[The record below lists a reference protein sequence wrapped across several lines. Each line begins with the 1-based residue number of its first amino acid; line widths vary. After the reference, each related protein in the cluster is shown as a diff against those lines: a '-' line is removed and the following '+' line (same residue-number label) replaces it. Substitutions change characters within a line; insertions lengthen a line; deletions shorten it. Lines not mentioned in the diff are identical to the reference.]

1 MIKKIFWLLFLIG
14 ITAWGVS
21 ALYYGDSR
29 TSTWHIAVASA
40 FGFSGMLAAIDVFR
54 SDRYGQWQLSHLLL
68 FFGIW
73 VWWLSIAPANDRDWQ
88 TDVARLAY
96 ATIDGD
102 RVTLHN
108 IRNFDYRSEFDYQ
121 PAYYDKNFDISKLQG
136 VDLFV
141 FYWMGPA
148 IAHTILSFD
157 FGEQGHLAVSIE
169 TRKQLGEKY
178 STIKGFLR
186 QYELIYV
193 VADERDVIRLRTNF
207 RNSPAEEAYLY
218 RITGSQESGQ
228 RLFLS
233 YLATINALRDQPK
246 FYNTLLNNCTVA
258 IWLQSLVNK
267 DHLPFSWK
275 ILLSGYLPEYL
286 YESNRL
292 ETQMPFVELQRQAN
306 INHLAKMADRSADF
320 SRQIRLTSHYLNST
334 DGRIVEAGPN

>member
-1 MIKKIFWLLFLIG
+1 M
-14 ITAWGVS
+14 
-21 ALYYGDSR
+21 YYGDSR
-29 TSTWHIAVASA
+29 TGIWQIAIAIA
-40 FGFSGMLAAIDVFR
+40 FGFSGILAVIGVFR
-54 SDRYGQWQLSHLLL
+54 SGEHRQWRLSHLLF

-73 VWWLSIAPANDRDWQ
+73 AWWLSIAPSNDRDWQ

-102 RVTLHN
+102 KVTLHN

-121 PAYYDKNFDISKLQG
+121 PAYYDKIFDVGKLQG
-136 VDLFV
+136 VDLFA

-186 QYELIYV
+186 QYELIYI
-193 VADERDVIRLRTNF
+193 VADERDVIHLRTNF
-207 RNSPAEEAYLY
+207 RNHPPEEGYLY
-218 RITGSQESGQ
+218 RVTGSKENGQ
-228 RLFLS
+228 HLFQS
-233 YLATINALRDQPK
+233 YLATINELRENPR
-246 FYNTLLNNCTVA
+246 FYNTLLDNCTVA
-258 IWLQSLVNK
+258 IWLQSLVVS

-286 YESNRL
+286 YESGRL
-292 ETQMPFVELQRQAN
+292 ARRLPFAELQRQAN
-306 INHLAKMADRSADF
+306 ITLLAKTADRSADF
-320 SRQIRLTSHYLNST
+320 SRQIRLASHHLNSA
-334 DGRIVEAGPN
+334 DGRIVESGRD